1 MITTHVV
8 TAFVIGFFG
17 LFESES
23 LTLTKTKIS
32 FIPLIIITCKNR
44 KKKKMRTVVITLL
57 TSLILVGRLM
67 AQNPTVTGQ
76 VADQSGRPIPFANV
90 LILAATDS
98 ALVTGGVT
106 DESGAFR
113 LEAGPSAGLL
123 KVSFIGFEDKYLSLT
138 SGQAN
143 LGTITLREATEAL
156 AEAVVRIRTVR
167 RQDDGFGLNARSSW
181 YQSEHN
187 TDLLEQLEKIYV
199 HSMLLI

>member
-1 MITTHVV
+1 
-8 TAFVIGFFG
+8 
-17 LFESES
+17 
-23 LTLTKTKIS
+23 
-32 FIPLIIITCKNR
+32 
-44 KKKKMRTVVITLL
+44 MRTVVITLL

-167 RQDDGFGLNARSSW
+167 RQGDGFGLNARSSW

-187 TDLLEQLEKIYV
+187 TDLVEQLEKIYV
-199 HSMLLI
+199 HSMQLI

>member
-1 MITTHVV
+1 
-8 TAFVIGFFG
+8 
-17 LFESES
+17 
-23 LTLTKTKIS
+23 
-32 FIPLIIITCKNR
+32 
-44 KKKKMRTVVITLL
+44 MRTVIITLL

-123 KVSFIGFEDKYLSLT
+123 KVSFIG
-138 SGQAN
+138 
-143 LGTITLREATEAL
+143 
-156 AEAVVRIRTVR
+156 
-167 RQDDGFGLNARSSW
+167 
-181 YQSEHN
+181 
-187 TDLLEQLEKIYV
+187 
-199 HSMLLI
+199 